1 MDEQVSTGPR
11 SPEYIYISRLQ
22 VFFLSASYRSLTMES
37 FMFSLQLYD
46 DQ

>member
-11 SPEYIYISRLQ
+11 SPEYISRLQ
-22 VFFLSASYRSLTMES
+22 VFFLSASYHSLTIES

>member
-11 SPEYIYISRLQ
+11 SPELDQ
-22 VFFLSASYRSLTMES
+22 DCKFFFLSASYHSLTMES